1 MEGKKDKESL
11 MSQKKEK
18 KSQNP
23 TAADASLSVVTEA
36 TPSEPIWIL
45 QPYSQSP
52 NAAAGSFPVA
62 LLGKKSR
69 CFWYTGLYLFA
80 TAGSCPSPIKLA
92 PEEHRD

>member
-11 MSQKKEK
+11 MGQKKKK

-62 LLGKKSR
+62 LLGKKADVSGTQDFT
-69 CFWYTGLYLFA
+69 CLPQQA
-80 TAGSCPSPIKLA
+80 AA
-92 PEEHRD
+92 PVL